1 MEITTPLTEL
11 SAIHPNLVWS
21 QLIAA
26 CAAVLGPTRERTS
39 HRLEVG
45 LGGISSFDDDKIIL
59 QIQTTRID
67 PGEVLGV
74 ARTFEPSRLV
84 EMAAIV
90 VAALV
95 LFHVA
100 HLEIRD
106 VALRGS
112 RADYLVGER
121 GYLLEVGG
129 RSRQQDL
136 AAAWRDK
143 WAGLLEREVGGFFLS
158 LTEFETPAGRFAFQA
173 AASQPG
179 GPA

>member
-1 MEITTPLTEL
+1 
-11 SAIHPNLVWS
+11 
-21 QLIAA
+21 
-26 CAAVLGPTRERTS
+26 
-39 HRLEVG
+39 LEVA
-45 LGGISSFDDDKIIL
+45 LVGIPTFDDDKITLRISTARL
-59 QIQTTRID
+59 DPEQT
-67 PGEVLGV
+67 LGIS
-74 ARTFEPSRLV
+74 RTFEPSRLI

-90 VAALV
+90 VAGLV
-95 LFHVA
+95 VYHVA

-121 GYLLEVGG
+121 GYLMEIGG

-143 WAGLLEREVGGFFLS
+143 WAALLEREVAGFFLS

-173 AASQPG
+173 ASQPG